1 VVRGEDKMDTEII
14 IALIMGIGG
23 TLSGL
28 AAILS
33 AILLHRKT
41 VVLLEY
47 RMGQVEKKLD
57 SHNGYAKLF
66 SETSEQIAG
75 IEKDIAVIKTS
86 LQYIQK
92 EVDDEK

>member
-1 VVRGEDKMDTEII
+1 MDTGII
-14 IALIMGIGG
+14 IALIAGIGG

-33 AILLHRKT
+33 AILLNRKT
-41 VVLLEY
+41 MALLEY

-66 SETSEQIAG
+66 SETSAQIASM
-75 IEKDIAVIKTS
+75 EKDIAVIKTTVQF
-86 LQYIQK
+86 LQK
-92 EVDDEK
+92 EVDDGK